1 MISIRRR
8 KREAVHEF
16 PLISVLY
23 ESYHRGLHRSPWLT
37 LAKVDLVLRAIYYS
51 YFSLKSLP
59 SNDSSPFLDM
69 PLENRNSAINDRDV
83 EVDRTE

>member
-23 ESYHRGLHRSPWLT
+23 ESYHRGLHRSPIT

-69 PLENRNSAINDRDV
+69 PLENRNSATNNRDV